1 MNTIDENFPYIID
14 ILTSQKYPLNNKS
27 IFLVGRSEEAHLT
40 VLDINCSRKQFQI
53 EFSNDRYFL
62 VPVSPNNPTYL
73 DGKAIKEKTPL
84 PNNSTI
90 QAGTCQFRF
99 HEKKD
104 SIESSSQPLGIS
116 DQSTII
122 GKPFSLPDF
131 VPPIGG
137 TILSTPDLLAEIT
150 LDKPIVLSG
159 TQFFGRDL
167 SKASICLDHP
177 QVSRIHAQIQKTS
190 GNVII
195 TDLRSANGTF
205 VNGKRIDSPKAL
217 ELGDRIDIGPYSLQF
232 DGSNLI
238 PASRAGN
245 IEIMAWNLSR
255 VLSSGRVLLDNITFL
270 IKPKEM
276 VALIGPSGSGKT
288 TLLSALS
295 ARQPADSGA
304 VFLNKRDLY
313 SNYENLKQDMVLVPQ
328 KELLFEQLT
337 VDRMLFYT
345 AKLRLPPDTS
355 EREIKIL
362 VDEMLETTKMTHH
375 RSTVISRLSDG
386 QRKRVVL
393 ANELLSKPSL
403 IFLDEVTSGLDEQ
416 SDKDLMQLFKSLSEG
431 GKTIVCITHSLGQI
445 EATCHLVCILT
456 EGGKLA
462 FLGSPAEALI
472 YFKIP
477 KLGDIYQIL
486 SQKEPSFW
494 QEVFL
499 SSIEYQKYIKDRIP
513 QSASIQPIN
522 VITRSKSFNEIINEN
537 IRQIRI
543 LFLRQSE
550 CIVSDF
556 KSLAALVAQPI
567 LVSLLLLILFQDVGK
582 NITLQSTIDITHLFF
597 LAQISCFWFGC
608 NNASKEIIKDRN
620 MFRRERDFNL
630 GVMSFYLSK
639 LIFFSLVSC
648 CQAFLVLSF
657 MWYFC
662 SPPGSILMICLILFL
677 QAIAGTVLGLAI
689 SVYSN
694 TESTAVNLI
703 PLALIPQIILS
714 GLIAAPLKGI
724 ALTISKLFVTCY
736 WGYQAMISVIPDKVA
751 ADAGISQENTIEIIF
766 ILLFHII
773 AYTIA
778 ALTGMYL
785 QERRDIVF
793 IRALILLA
801 EKTKAI
807 GGIK

>member
-1 MNTIDENFPYIID
+1 MNKSDEIFPYIID
-14 ILTSQKYPLNNKS
+14 ILTSKKYPLGNNS
-27 IFLVGRSEEAHLT
+27 IFLVGRSEEANLI

-53 EFSNDRYFL
+53 EFVNDRYFL

-73 DGKAIKEKTPL
+73 DGKVVKEKTL
-84 PNNSTI
+84 IPNNSTI

-104 SIESSSQPLGIS
+104 TNEPSLQQVGIS
-116 DQSTII
+116 NQSTII
-122 GKPFSLPDF
+122 GKPFSLPEL
-131 VPPIGG
+131 VQPVGG
-137 TILSTPDLLAEIT
+137 TILSTPDVLAEVT
-150 LDKPIVLSG
+150 LDRPIVLNG
-159 TQFFGRDL
+159 TQFLGRD
-167 SKASICLDHP
+167 SGKASICLDHP
-177 QVSRIHAQIQKTS
+177 QVSRIHAQIQKS
-190 GNVII
+190 PGNVII

-205 VNGKRIDSPKAL
+205 VNGKKIDSPIIL
-217 ELGDRIDIGPYSLQF
+217 NVGDKIDIGPYSLQF
-232 DGSNLI
+232 DGANLI
-238 PASRAGN
+238 PASRAEN

-255 VLSSGRVLLDNITFL
+255 ILNSGRVLLDNIAFL

-345 AKLRLPPDTS
+345 AKLRLPPDTTDQ
-355 EREIKIL
+355 EIKIL

-375 RSTVISRLSDG
+375 RGTVISRLSGG

-416 SDKDLMQLFKSLSEG
+416 SDKELMQLFKSLAEG

-445 EATCHLVCILT
+445 ETTCHLVVILT

-462 FLGSPAEALI
+462 FLGSPSEALA

-477 KLGDIYQIL
+477 KLGDIYEVL
-486 SQKEPSFW
+486 SQKDPAYW
-494 QEVFL
+494 QQSFL
-499 SSIEYQKYIKDRIP
+499 SSEEFQKYIKSRIP
-513 QSASIQPIN
+513 QGTSIQPIN
-522 VITRSKSFNEIINEN
+522 VITRSKTIRELTNEN
-537 IRQIRI
+537 IRQIGI

-550 CIVSDF
+550 CMISDF
-556 KSLAALVAQPI
+556 KALGAMIAQPI
-567 LVSLLLLILFQDVGK
+567 LVSILLLMLFHDVGK
-582 NITLQSTIDITHLFF
+582 NINVKSIQNITHLFF

-630 GVMSFYLSK
+630 EILSFYFSK
-639 LIFFSLVSC
+639 LILFSIVSC
-648 CQAFLVLSF
+648 FQSFLVVIF

-662 SPPGSILMICLILFL
+662 SPPGSIFMISLILFL
-677 QAIAGTVLGLAI
+677 QAVAGTVLGLAI
-689 SVYSN
+689 SAYSN

-724 ALTISKLFVTCY
+724 ALAVGKFFVTCY
-736 WGYQAMISVIPDKVA
+736 WGYQGMISVIPTNIASDF
-751 ADAGISQENTIEIIF
+751 DISQEKTFEVM
-766 ILLFHII
+766 LLLFFHII
-773 AYTIA
+773 IYAIIA
-778 ALTGMYL
+778 LGGMYV

-793 IRALILLA
+793 IRALVLLA
-801 EKTKAI
+801 EKTKSLR
-807 GGIK
+807 GIK